1 MLKSILAYRR
11 FKALPADCISRNIDR
26 PVLKLTTIMKLII
39 QACFFRPIIVLTAL
53 AISACDGGI
62 PKITEQVDPWFDP
75 PGAIN
80 VEPELVPQSA
90 HHPVAPERIAE
101 AEQFLEEIA
110 ISQISPAEVEYFAGQ
125 KVDLPDVTRPYL
137 IRGLYRTKQSHSV
150 RIVGSALWVA
160 SHDDPT
166 DTAPMRR
173 GPLVLIMDEVPERI
187 YVSIGQ

>member
-1 MLKSILAYRR
+1 
-11 FKALPADCISRNIDR
+11 
-26 PVLKLTTIMKLII
+26 MKLITRAYYFQI
-39 QACFFRPIIVLTAL
+39 IIVLSAIAL
-53 AISACDGGI
+53 SACDGGT

-75 PGAIN
+75 PGAIE
-80 VEPELVPQSA
+80 VEPELVPQST

-101 AEQFLEEIA
+101 AEQFLDDIA
-110 ISQISPAEVEYFAGQ
+110 ISQISPAEIEYFAGR

-150 RIVGSALWVA
+150 RILGNALWVA

-173 GPLVLIMDEVPERI
+173 GPLVLMMDEVPERI